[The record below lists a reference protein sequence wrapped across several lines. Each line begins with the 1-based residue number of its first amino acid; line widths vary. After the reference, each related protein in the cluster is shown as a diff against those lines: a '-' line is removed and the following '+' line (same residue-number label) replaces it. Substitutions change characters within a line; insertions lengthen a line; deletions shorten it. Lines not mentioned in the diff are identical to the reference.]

1 MGIISDNAYK
11 NVEALGEVVLL
22 RIGLNFLLAEEN
34 DHIILF
40 YVRLGFGLLGLIYFG
55 FVL

>member
-1 MGIISDNAYK
+1 MYK
-11 NVEALGEVVLL
+11 NVETLGEVVLL
-22 RIGLNFLLAEEN
+22 QIGLNFLLADEN

-40 YVRLGFGLLGLIYFG
+40 DVRLGFGLLGLICFG